1 MDRAPSAG
9 FTLIELLISV
19 AIVVILSAIAFPSYT
34 DHVRRGNAAAAAAAL
49 ATLWVS
55 LEQYYQDN
63 RRYGASGGCGVTLP
77 SAREFTYRCA
87 TAADGQSFLV
97 TATGDASRGMG
108 SFIYTL
114 DQAGAR
120 RTTGLPASWGT
131 VPRDCWVSAR
141 GGAC

>member
-1 MDRAPSAG
+1 MARAPSAG

-19 AIVVILSAIAFPSYT
+19 AIVAILSAVAFPSYT
-34 DHVRRGNAAAAAAAL
+34 DHVRRGHVAAVATAL

-77 SAREFTYRCA
+77 SAREFSFRCDA
-87 TAADGQSFLV
+87 AADGQSFLV

-108 SFIYTL
+108 SFIYTI
-114 DQAGAR
+114 DQSGMR
-120 RTTGLPASWGT
+120 RTTRLPESWGT

-141 GGAC
+141 GGEC

>member
-34 DHVRRGNAAAAAAAL
+34 DHVRRGHVAAAAAAL
-49 ATLWVS
+49 ATLRVS

-63 RRYGASGGCGVTLP
+63 RRYGASAGGCGVTLP
-77 SAREFTYRCA
+77 SSREFTYRCDA
-87 TAADGQSFLV
+87 AADGQSFLL

-114 DQAGAR
+114 DQAGTR
-120 RTTGLPASWGT
+120 HTTGLPEGWGT
-131 VPRDCWVSAR
+131 VPRDCWGSA
-141 GGAC
+141 C